1 MSDVTV
7 QLADFSN
14 RQDRQALQ
22 DLMQEYATDPM
33 GGGEPLS
40 QIVLQT
46 LADKLLAYPGAF
58 SVIAWRGDTPLGLI
72 NTFETLSTFKAKPL
86 INIHDV
92 IVTRD
97 CRGMGL
103 AHKMLVAVEQRAR
116 EKGCCKL
123 TLEVLEGNERAR
135 HVYREFGFSGYE
147 LDERFGKAMFW
158 EKPLL

>member
-14 RQDRQALQ
+14 RKDRQALQ
-22 DLMQEYATDPM
+22 ALMQEYAADPM
-33 GGGEPLS
+33 GGGAPLS
-40 QIVLQT
+40 QAVLQA
-46 LADKLLAYPGAF
+46 LPDKLLAYPGAF
-58 SVIAWRGDTPLGLI
+58 TVIAWRGNSPLGLI

-103 AHKMLVAVEQRAR
+103 AYKMLLAVEQRAR

-123 TLEVLEGNERAR
+123 TLEVLEGNERASY
-135 HVYREFGFSGYE
+135 VYRQFGFSGYE

-158 EKPLL
+158 EKPLI